1 MAGERPLNLAPQS
14 SRASEMAAVLTVCD
28 RVLGEV
34 GRRQHLFSWL
44 RAPGSAS
51 GDWLPV
57 DAYYPSRRLV
67 VVCRDRPAE
76 HEQLFEE
83 LIPAHSLRL
92 LRLTAGE
99 LGADRA
105 EAELRVRDAVS
116 RLQLPPQRV
125 HQPSGDGE
133 ESPRES
139 PMSRVSASFAQ
150 AAAPPVRARR
160 VASRA
165 ALAAERRAAP
175 SLALG
180 LTVGVA
186 LALALGLELYFGVGS
201 LALNGSHWVLAIGL
215 AFDCCARAVGTVAA
229 GRANQPDWA
238 WWCLIG
244 GSPAVAAFT
253 LFGPEGRLTTE
264 PGPIAGLISVL
275 AIGVITLALVGA
287 ALHI

>member
-1 MAGERPLNLAPQS
+1 
-14 SRASEMAAVLTVCD
+14 
-28 RVLGEV
+28 
-34 GRRQHLFSWL
+34 LFSWL

-57 DAYYPSRRLV
+57 DAYYPGSRLV

-76 HEQLFEE
+76 HEHLFDE
-83 LIPAHSLRL
+83 LIPAHGLRL
-92 LRLTAGE
+92 LRLTTGE
-99 LGADRA
+99 LSADRA
-105 EAELRVRDAVS
+105 DAELQVRDAIG
-116 RLQLPPQRV
+116 RLQLPTPRG
-125 HQPSGDGE
+125 HQPSRNGD

-150 AAAPPVRARR
+150 ATTPPVKARR

-175 SLALG
+175 SLTLG

-201 LALNGSHWVLAIGL
+201 LALNGSHWLLAIGL
-215 AFDCCARAVGTVAA
+215 AFDCCARALGTVAA
-229 GRANQPDWA
+229 GRANQPGWA

-253 LFGPEGRLTTE
+253 LFGAGGRLTTE

-275 AIGVITLALVGA
+275 AIGLITLAVVGA
-287 ALHI
+287 AVHI